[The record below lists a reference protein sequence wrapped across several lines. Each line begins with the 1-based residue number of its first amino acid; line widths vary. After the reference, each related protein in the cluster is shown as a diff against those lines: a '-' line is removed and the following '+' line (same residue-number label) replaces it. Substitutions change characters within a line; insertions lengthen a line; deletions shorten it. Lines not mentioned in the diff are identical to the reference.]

1 MLERTFDLSAL
12 AALRHRMLVVEPPA
26 VDPAERADCAF
37 TRLGDRLAR
46 RLIAEGR
53 DFVLGSVRIEA
64 SDGGRAVAAM
74 HAAAFARAASP
85 EDLRVRPLRPLAIE
99 GLVPP
104 LRAPAAPHLQG
115 WLRLGAWICGEP
127 GWDVDGAFVEIPL
140 LLPLSRLRS
149 RSARRFL
156 ATAA

>member
-12 AALRHRMLVVEPPA
+12 APLRHRMLVVEPPA
-26 VDPAERADCAF
+26 VDPSVRADRAF
-37 TRLGDRLAR
+37 RRLGDRLAR

-53 DFVLGSVRIEA
+53 DFVLASVRLQVP
-64 SDGGRAVAAM
+64 DGGRAVAAM

-85 EDLRVRPLRPLAIE
+85 EDLRVRPLRPLALD
-99 GLVPP
+99 GLVPA
-104 LRAPAAPHLQG
+104 LRAPAAPDLKG
-115 WLRLGAWICGEP
+115 WLRLGAWICGAP
-127 GWDVDGAFVEIPL
+127 GWDDDAPCVEIPL

-149 RSARRFL
+149 RPARRFL